1 MLKAS
6 FLTLMCFAASL
17 ALGQAP
23 PEPSTLVI
31 DDFKTGAIDKLIP
44 ISSGFPASTQTGNM
58 LGGSRETVLHV
69 CSADKC
75 GPLENPFTQTGSVQ
89 VLTNKGALVVSAG
102 YKVQPRLEIYYRN
115 IPQQSANL
123 SSKYDQFQVAFDG
136 LDHEVDLAI
145 TLYSPDKKNDG
156 HTGSVCKVLPSDRPF
171 VLSFPFSRFPVP
183 EHLKATSNIA
193 LVFQTTGAGGLDFAI
208 TSIRGAKGSRTG
220 VPVVNCAP

>member
-6 FLTLMCFAASL
+6 FLTLMCFAATL
-17 ALGQAP
+17 VFGQA
-23 PEPSTLVI
+23 SSDLVI
-31 DDFKTGAIDKLIP
+31 DDFKTGPTGNSVAGT
-44 ISSGFPASTQTGNM
+44 SGMPTNTQTGSM
-58 LGGSRETVLHV
+58 LGGSRETVLHI
-69 CSADKC
+69 CGTDKC
-75 GPLENPFTQTGSVQ
+75 GPLENPFTQTGSAQ

-123 SSKYDQFQVAFDG
+123 SSKYDQFQIVFDG